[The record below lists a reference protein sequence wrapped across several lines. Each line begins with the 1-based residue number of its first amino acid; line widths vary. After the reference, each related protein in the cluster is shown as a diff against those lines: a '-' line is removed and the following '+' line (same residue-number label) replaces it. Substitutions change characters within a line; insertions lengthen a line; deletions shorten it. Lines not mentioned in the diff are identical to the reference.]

1 MLYIDFDKTKACRV
15 SLYVVWTVC
24 GVYFMFDSTISF
36 DLIDRSH
43 IGRDCHFFSGV
54 RIVNGKKF
62 KFKSGWFIL
71 LSSLGKIVFNT
82 IWIYRRVSHVVC
94 KHLNNF
100 KTFSL
105 LCRIE
110 YITNNGQGRKKIGLG
125 VKIDKRRRHCTNKS
139 RGRFTCCNIPRNFP
153 GFCDDRELS
162 EAFGSMGVEYFNN
175 SVVTPFGVQRTC
187 CIGWN

>member
-1 MLYIDFDKTKACRV
+1 MRDQPHHLRRFLRNLQENNVAQLAMRWRRRQKFMLV
-15 SLYVVWTVC
+15 SKRKQ
-24 GVYFMFDSTISF
+24 S
-36 DLIDRSH
+36 
-43 IGRDCHFFSGV
+43 
-54 RIVNGKKF
+54 
-62 KFKSGWFIL
+62 IL
-71 LSSLGKIVFNT
+71 LDMTPI
-82 IWIYRRVSHVVC
+82 RRVSHVVC

-110 YITNNGQGRKKIGLG
+110 YITNNGQGRKKKGLG

-187 CIGWN
+187 CIG